1 MPQVLHNVILV
12 VHIILAV
19 SLTGIIILMQRS
31 EGGMGG
37 LGGGGGGGSG
47 GMGGFL
53 AGRTQ
58 ANVITRTTAILA
70 TGFFLTS
77 LTLAIADHRGRT
89 SGPLVPDA
97 APLSTS
103 APATRGRQIPPSNPS
118 HRLNPPPPAASNSQP
133 LLVFFPAAIQCLPER
148 PDSFHKGLP

>member
-12 VHIILAV
+12 AHIMLAV
-19 SLTGIIILMQRS
+19 GLIAIIILMQRS

-37 LGGGGGGGSG
+37 LGGGGGGAG

-58 ANVITRTTAILA
+58 ANVVTRTTAILA

-77 LTLAIADHRGRT
+77 LTLAISDHRGRD
-89 SGPLVPDA
+89 SGPLVPEAPVSGTPTPGGAAATPAA
-97 APLSTS
+97 APGA
-103 APATRGRQIPPSNPS
+103 APATGSDSGGAATPATPAQ
-118 HRLNPPPPAASNSQP
+118 PAAPSGQ
-133 LLVFFPAAIQCLPER
+133 
-148 PDSFHKGLP
+148 

>member
-37 LGGGGGGGSG
+37 LGGGSGGGSG

-97 APLSTS
+97 APLSTT
-103 APATRGRQIPPSNPS
+103 APATPATTPATGSDSGTANTPVEPVAPAQ
-118 HRLNPPPPAASNSQP
+118 PAAPSGQ
-133 LLVFFPAAIQCLPER
+133 
-148 PDSFHKGLP
+148 

>member
-1 MPQVLHNVILV
+1 MPDVLHSIVLIA
-12 VHIILAV
+12 HIILAV
-19 SLTGIIILMQRS
+19 SLIGIIILMQRS

-37 LGGGGGGGSG
+37 LGGGGGGAG

-58 ANVITRTTAILA
+58 ANVVTRTTAILA

-77 LTLAIADHRGRT
+77 LTLAVADHRGRA

-97 APLSTS
+97 APLSSTS
-103 APATRGRQIPPSNPS
+103 APASGTAPATGSDSGTATLPETPTAPAQ
-118 HRLNPPPPAASNSQP
+118 PAAPSGQ
-133 LLVFFPAAIQCLPER
+133 
-148 PDSFHKGLP
+148 